1 MVARPRDQTLVFHKW
16 CGMESKFMWSR
27 TFGGKFAKPSPMR
40 WQKFDEVVAG
50 YGAGHEANDVME
62 KMIKLSRAEDH
73 FEDLYDAM
81 EPPSPRPALPS
92 SRGNAKRCAPERS
105 LSCP

>member
-1 MVARPRDQTLVFHKW
+1 MFVSLDHAR
-16 CGMESKFMWSR
+16 
-27 TFGGKFAKPSPMR
+27 APSQKHCQKEVPADKR
-40 WQKFDEVVAG
+40 WQKFDEVLAG

-62 KMIKLSRAEDH
+62 KMIKLARADDH

-92 SRGNAKRCAPERS
+92 SRGNAKRGAPPERS

>member
-1 MVARPRDQTLVFHKW
+1 
-16 CGMESKFMWSR
+16 
-27 TFGGKFAKPSPMR
+27 
-40 WQKFDEVVAG
+40 
-50 YGAGHEANDVME
+50 ME

-73 FEDLYDAM
+73 FEDLYDKM
-81 EPPSPRPALPS
+81 EPSSPLPALPS